1 MTNYWLC
8 KQEPTSYDFSHL
20 EREGKTIWDGVHNA
34 LALKHLR
41 SMRSG
46 DLAFF
51 YESGKVRSIVGVM
64 RVLSDPRPDPRDPTS
79 FVVEMGSV
87 RRLSHPV
94 PLKLVKANPK
104 FKGFAL
110 VRLSRLSVMP
120 VPKNVWNALL
130 ELERVHLEGTSG
142 NVKSRS
148 PNQKDKVFEP

>member
-1 MTNYWLC
+1 
-8 KQEPTSYDFSHL
+8 
-20 EREGKTIWDGVHNA
+20 
-34 LALKHLR
+34 
-41 SMRSG
+41 
-46 DLAFF
+46 
-51 YESGKVRSIVGVM
+51 
-64 RVLSDPRPDPRDPTS
+64 
-79 FVVEMGSV
+79 MGSV

-142 NVKSRS
+142 NLKSRS
-148 PNQKDKVFEP
+148 PDRKDKVFEP

>member
-8 KQEPTSYDFSHL
+8 KQEPISYSFVHL
-20 EREGKTIWDGVHNA
+20 ERERSTVWDGVHNA

-41 SMRSG
+41 SMQPG
-46 DLAFF
+46 DLALF

-79 FVVEMGSV
+79 FVVDMEFVS
-87 RRLSHPV
+87 RLSHPI
-94 PLKLVKANPK
+94 PLKVVKKDPK

-120 VPKNVWNALL
+120 VPQETWKGLL
-130 ELERVHLEGTSG
+130 ELERSSPTETPGTA
-142 NVKSRS
+142 KSRF
-148 PNQKDKVFEP
+148 PDREDKVFE